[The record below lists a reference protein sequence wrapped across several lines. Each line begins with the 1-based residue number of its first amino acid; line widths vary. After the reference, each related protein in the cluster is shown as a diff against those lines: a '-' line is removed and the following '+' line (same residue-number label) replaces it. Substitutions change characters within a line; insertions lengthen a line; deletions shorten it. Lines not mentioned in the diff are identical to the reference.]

1 MTTADTTQPIRTDRR
16 KGRARTT
23 ARDVPPAIQWHEGML
38 LAPQHFQGLAQRQET
53 LLHYHATAISPFH
66 WGVRHLEV
74 DTVKLVDGLFRV
86 IELEAVMPDGL
97 VVSYSAG
104 DGPDLV
110 FDLTQLAD
118 IKVKPATVHLAV
130 VARSRGLALAERF
143 AFEESGPVPDENTG
157 EGELPLIVL
166 RPRLHLIAG
175 EEPAPKY
182 VTFPLAEV
190 KYEHDVYT
198 RTRFEPPLLRVAPG
212 SAVHGLCSA
221 VTTRLREKAAVLAD
235 QARSTAD
242 AHAPQR
248 LETKTLIHC
257 LVGELPAFEA
267 VLGTGNSHPF
277 QLYVA
282 FCSLLGHVAGVSRSL
297 IPPPLERYDHN
308 DLMATFDQVRAAISR
323 ALDEG
328 IHEAYTAYTFRHDG
342 EEFRLYFDP
351 EWMTRPLV
359 IGVRAPAGMPA
370 REMTAWMS
378 ACVIGSRSHIESL
391 RDRRMSG
398 ARRKAIEA
406 DADLVPSTG
415 VTLYALT
422 ADPEL
427 ITPGE
432 DLVVLSPGESS
443 TRSPD
448 QMVLYIRKPPDR
460 KPPDRKTP

>member
-1 MTTADTTQPIRTDRR
+1 VTAADPRQAVRR

-38 LAPQHFQGLAQRQET
+38 LAPQHFQLLAHRQET
-53 LLHYHATAISPFH
+53 LLHYHATSMSPFH

-86 IELEAVMPDGL
+86 LELEAVMPDGL

-110 FDLTQLAD
+110 FDLAQLPD
-118 IKVKPATVHLAV
+118 VKQKPVMVHLAV

-157 EGELPLIVL
+157 EGELPLLIL
-166 RPRLHLIAG
+166 KPRLQLIAG
-175 EEPAPKY
+175 EDPAPKY
-182 VTFPLAEV
+182 VSFPLAEV
-190 KYEHDVYT
+190 KYEHDVFT

-212 SAVHGLCSA
+212 SALHGLCSA

-235 QARSTAD
+235 QARSIAD

-267 VLGTGNSHPF
+267 VLETGASHPF

-282 FCSLLGHVAGVSRSL
+282 FCALLGHVAGVSRSL
-297 IPPPLERYDHN
+297 IPPPLDRYDHN
-308 DLMATFDQVRAAISR
+308 DLMATFEQVRASIAR

-328 IHEAYTAYTFRHDG
+328 IHEAYTAYTFTRDG
-342 EEFRLYFDP
+342 DEFRLYFDP

-359 IGVRAPAGMPA
+359 LGVRAPAGVPA
-370 REMTAWMS
+370 RNITAWMA
-378 ACVIGSRSHIESL
+378 ACIIGSRSHLESL

-398 ARRKAIEA
+398 ARRTAIEA
-406 DADLVPSTG
+406 DADLVPSSG
-415 VTLYALT
+415 VTLYSLT
-422 ADPEL
+422 ADPEF

-432 DLVVLSPGESS
+432 DLVVVRPGESS
-443 TRSPD
+443 ERSPD
-448 QMVLYIRKPPDR
+448 QIVLYIRKR
-460 KPPDRKTP
+460 S

>member
-1 MTTADTTQPIRTDRR
+1 MTATDTTQPIRAPERR

-23 ARDVPPAIQWHEGML
+23 ARDVPPAIKWEEGML
-38 LAPQHFQGLAQRQET
+38 LAPQHFQSLAQRSET
-53 LLHYHATAISPFH
+53 LLHYHATSMSPFH
-66 WGVRHLEV
+66 WGIRHLEV
-74 DTVKLVDGLFRV
+74 DTVKLVDGVFRV
-86 IELEAVMPDGL
+86 IELEALMPDGL
-97 VVSYSAG
+97 IVSYSAG
-104 DGPDLV
+104 DGPDLAV
-110 FDLTQLAD
+110 DLTQLPD
-118 IKVKPATVHLAV
+118 IKQKPAIVYLAV

-143 AFEESGPVPDENTG
+143 AFDDSGPIPDENTG
-157 EGELPLIVL
+157 EGELPMIVL
-166 RPRLHLIAG
+166 RPKLHLIAG
-175 EEPAPKY
+175 EEPAPKFIS
-182 VTFPLAEV
+182 FPLAEV
-190 KYEHDVYT
+190 KYEHDVYV

-212 SAVHGLCSA
+212 SALHGLCSA
-221 VTTRLREKAAVLAD
+221 VTTRLREKAATLAD

-267 VLGTGNSHPF
+267 ILGTGNAHPF
-277 QLYVA
+277 TLYVS
-282 FCSLLGHVAGVSRSL
+282 FCALLGHVAGVSRSL
-297 IPPPLERYDHN
+297 IPPPLDRYDHN
-308 DLMATFDQVRAAISR
+308 DLMATFEQVRTSISR

-328 IHEAYTAYTFRHDG
+328 IHEAYTAYTFRKDG

-359 IGVRAPAGMPA
+359 IGVRAPQGMSTRDA
-370 REMTAWMS
+370 SAWMS
-378 ACVIGSRSHIESL
+378 ACIIASRSHIESL

-422 ADPEL
+422 ADPEF

-432 DLVVLSPGESS
+432 DLVVLRPGESS
-443 TRSPD
+443 AHSPE
-448 QMVLYIRKPPDR
+448 QMVLYIRKP
-460 KPPDRKTP
+460 K